1 MNDQSDDQPFELD
14 PSLVDR
20 FAAIVGEKYALRD
33 QAEIAPYITERR
45 GLWHGRTSLVLRP
58 GSVEEVGRI
67 MRLATETKTPVVPQ
81 SGNTGLVG
89 AQVPDKSGHDIILSL
104 SRLNRIR
111 EIDVL

>member
-58 GSVEEVGRI
+58 GSVEEVSRI

-81 SGNTGLVG
+81 SGNTGL
-89 AQVPDKSGHDIILSL
+89 
-104 SRLNRIR
+104 
-111 EIDVL
+111 